1 MFITTLALAASTMTA
16 INIGTV
22 ALNVAAIGSGI
33 AVINHGAKKITKA
46 LLHGEKSMAEEPA
59 EEDAAAAS
67 EVEVKTVEGEVA

>member
-46 LLHGEKSMAEEPA
+46 LLHGEKSMTEEPVEA
-59 EEDAAAAS
+59 ETES
-67 EVEVKTVEGEVA
+67 VPEVKTVEGEVA